1 MFTFKLFYFCFYF
14 CFQSLLYI
22 VRSVMSHCSNLSGTD
37 ACVLIYYRH
46 IKYQS
51 PESIGIAN
59 KLLFAFDVK
68 QFLWDATM

>member
-1 MFTFKLFYFCFYF
+1 
-14 CFQSLLYI
+14 
-22 VRSVMSHCSNLSGTD
+22 MSHCSNLSGTD